1 MVQRVETRDSEIRV
15 WRSFLIWFRCATYPS
30 QVFAER
36 DKKYWMS
43 AVCLHTQHVVQIF
56 PFILFTKSSCLRRYG
71 YRARLQ
77 YYGICCNR
85 YFKTINLITVF
96 TLTYA
101 TGISLI
107 PSITRTSKT
116 IYTICTAT
124 MYTWIRRAII
134 YIIVTQCTIISRI
147 TDTDKSIHLILTSSS
162 RGTRVSS
169 AVISV
174 CRKVEHKN
182 KWKITTMSQNDACTM
197 HDSCN
202 KCVLHNN

>member
-43 AVCLHTQHVVQIF
+43 AVCLHTPHAVQIF
-56 PFILFTKSSCLRRYG
+56 PLILFAKSSCLRRHG

-85 YFKTINLITVF
+85 YLKTINLITVF

-116 IYTICTAT
+116 IYTISTAT

-134 YIIVTQCTIISRI
+134 YIIVTQSAIITGI
-147 TDTDKSIHLILTSSS
+147 AVTYKTVHLIQTCSL
-162 RGTRVSS
+162 RAWIR
-169 AVISV
+169 
-174 CRKVEHKN
+174 
-182 KWKITTMSQNDACTM
+182 
-197 HDSCN
+197 
-202 KCVLHNN
+202 